1 MRFGDPVRGSFF
13 GWRNAFCC
21 GVLLLSIGAIR
32 TCAQDVA
39 GAARQEKA
47 RKADEQRPAP
57 HVYTEEDL
65 RRPTILTPEDQARVE
80 ARKQQIAVPA
90 QQNAEKTPDD
100 PNDLNESLG
109 EIARRYR
116 LEIAEREAELARGK
130 KFTAFPYDV
139 PQKSVAAPKPGI
151 ESLAIEKPRVR
162 NGRVT
167 SALPTPVMS
176 HGRVS
181 PFQPRPLETTPS
193 AAPAAPVSVLSAAP
207 VRVPDSLPPS
217 VKLAPAMPTT
227 AGMQRVE
234 VQRGQSWWKLAA
246 IYLRNGARWRE
257 LRALNTDMT
266 GPAELLKLGSTVV
279 VPETITA
286 PKATSSRQIKVAK
299 GDSLWSIAYHN
310 FGHGT
315 AWRCLATANPQITDY
330 SRVEIGAT
338 LHLPQP
344 DALKSCIDRSHKD

>member
-151 ESLAIEKPRVR
+151 ESLAIEKPK
-162 NGRVT
+162 GT
-167 SALPTPVMS
+167 EWAS
-176 HGRVS
+176 HFCATDTCYVAWKS
-181 PFQPRPLETTPS
+181 FSIP
-193 AAPAAPVSVLSAAP
+193 APAAGNHAVGCTRCTRKCPVGGTRARAGFASALGKACTSDAHYCWNAASGGPAWTELVETRGKLSP
-207 VRVPDSLPPS
+207 
-217 VKLAPAMPTT
+217 K
-227 AGMQRVE
+227 
-234 VQRGQSWWKLAA
+234 W
-246 IYLRNGARWRE
+246 
-257 LRALNTDMT
+257 RALAGTPGFEHGHDRTRRIAQVGKHRSGSRNYHC
-266 GPAELLKLGSTVV
+266 AESYLQSADQG
-279 VPETITA
+279 
-286 PKATSSRQIKVAK
+286 
-299 GDSLWSIAYHN
+299 G
-310 FGHGT
+310 
-315 AWRCLATANPQITDY
+315 
-330 SRVEIGAT
+330 
-338 LHLPQP
+338 
-344 DALKSCIDRSHKD
+344 